1 MEAGNAVTDLFFTI
15 ADKLYAAEATTQFNN
30 VQESLRRSVNDF
42 SLNLQSDPDW
52 KSYQEKGAKFIDEQN
67 QIIDKMA
74 TNGHAKQALQQW
86 WMSQRDTLMEKVGQQ
101 AWNGR
106 ANETVGTATKSINDT
121 MQSVVSGTLSADE
134 GKAKLRVLQDPLVRS
149 NLVDKPTA
157 EANYK
162 DWDHKIDQAAATHGA
177 FALIRQK
184 TADGLPNFQA
194 AHDFLADPKNTAG
207 LSDTEVEQIDN
218 RVTHLETV
226 QDSEDKR
233 ANDKLEAPLGDMYS
247 KVMLGDAGLP
257 DFKSI
262 IEQSRGKWVGKEKGE
277 RNRKWAGY
285 YEQEVRAEQ
294 TAARAVRTERGG
306 YDTDA
311 ANNLQTQMYDPEMTK
326 EQKFDL
332 INKSTG
338 ITTNDRKKLASS
350 IKNSSTALHDSA
362 ERIQGMSAKDSLGN
376 PGPLDAEDVKIGHA
390 MLQEMVDKKP
400 DLTPDQIGKETDT
413 IVEYLSQRKV
423 RDAIKKA
430 FKGMSTELLQA
441 EALTQE
447 PTFTPLEKT
456 AEGMRLQNAIAQEQ
470 QTELAGKKIT
480 ADYVGRDEYNRPI
493 FRDAKGMQ
501 FFKGK
506 DAEGRPAWWYQET
519 TIRAGKARSTW
530 LILK

>member
-1 MEAGNAVTDLFFTI
+1 MSDFRPSPSAIMEAGNAVTDLFFTI

-149 NLVDKPTA
+149 NLVDKATA

-194 AHDFLADPKNTAG
+194 AHDFLADPKNTLG
-207 LSDTEVEQIDN
+207 LSDVEVEQIDT

-233 ANDKLEAPLGDMYS
+233 TNDKLEAPLGDVYS

-257 DFKSI
+257 EFKAI

-277 RNRKWAGY
+277 RDRKWAGY
-285 YEQEVRAEQ
+285 YESEIRSLRA
-294 TAARAVRTERGG
+294 
-306 YDTDA
+306 
-311 ANNLQTQMYDPEMTK
+311 
-326 EQKFDL
+326 
-332 INKSTG
+332 
-338 ITTNDRKKLASS
+338 
-350 IKNSSTALHDSA
+350 
-362 ERIQGMSAKDSLGN
+362 
-376 PGPLDAEDVKIGHA
+376 
-390 MLQEMVDKKP
+390 DKKAAEKDNSVFDGLLADSTNENIDQSVIIDNAR
-400 DLTPDQIGKETDT
+400 DLMAKHEISATQYKQVLAAVSPRVKARVKAYEEVFKTDPKNMTPEDI
-413 IVEYLSQRKV
+413 
-423 RDAIKKA
+423 
-430 FKGMSTELLQA
+430 
-441 EALTQE
+441 
-447 PTFTPLEKT
+447 
-456 AEGMRLQNAIAQEQ
+456 
-470 QTELAGKKIT
+470 
-480 ADYVGRDEYNRPI
+480 
-493 FRDAKGMQ
+493 KGMQ
-501 FFKGK
+501 TALGYYRSWAADNM
-506 DAEGRPAWWYQET
+506 DATDKELSSQAQFYKNQAVNKVLKNLDSYYTARRQVMSAT
-519 TIRAGKARSTW
+519 AAGKPLDIQAIPQQGLSPQSPPQAGSEELTKRGIDASYGGADSKGRIVFKNKAGDFYW
-530 LILK
+530 KDSASGNWYVNKAGKWQILK